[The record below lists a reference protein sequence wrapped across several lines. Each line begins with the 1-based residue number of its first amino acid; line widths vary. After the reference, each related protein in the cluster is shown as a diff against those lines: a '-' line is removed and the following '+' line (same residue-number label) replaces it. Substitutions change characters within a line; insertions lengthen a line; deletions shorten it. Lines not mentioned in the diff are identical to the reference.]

1 MRYRIRYWKL
11 VLLEEELTDV
21 LLDDAIELAV
31 ANMTRHG
38 ATTVTI
44 HDTERDVEAYSL
56 HRTPRT

>member
-11 VLLEEELTDV
+11 VLLKEELTDV

-44 HDTERDVEAYSL
+44 QDIERDAEAYSL